1 MSSKRKKS
9 KNKSRAKSSLGISR
23 KKNYTK
29 NSPIIQDNN
38 DNQVPSELSSN
49 DPIEQATQNSET
61 TLSYPYLKREIFHIE
76 MNASIILYVYEIIKY
91 FIIKFWFTIR
101 SQSHQLVLT
110 LVYLKSK
117 EICECRIK

>member
-29 NSPIIQDNN
+29 NSPTIQDNS

-49 DPIEQATQNSET
+49 DPIEQATQSSET
-61 TLSYPYLKREIFHIE
+61 TLSYPYLKREIFQIGSTFTLISLLLVGF
-76 MNASIILYVYEIIKY
+76 AF
-91 FIIKFWFTIR
+91 FI
-101 SQSHQLVLT
+101 
-110 LVYLKSK
+110 
-117 EICECRIK
+117 

>member
-9 KNKSRAKSSLGISR
+9 KKKSRAKSSLGISR

-61 TLSYPYLKREIFHIE
+61 TLSYPYLKREIFQIGSTFTLISLLLVGF
-76 MNASIILYVYEIIKY
+76 AF
-91 FIIKFWFTIR
+91 FI
-101 SQSHQLVLT
+101 
-110 LVYLKSK
+110 
-117 EICECRIK
+117 

>member
-38 DNQVPSELSSN
+38 DNQGSSDLSSN
-49 DPIEQATQNSET
+49 DPVEQTTQNSET
-61 TLSYPYLKREIFHIE
+61 TLSYPYLKREIFQIGSTFTLISLLLVGF
-76 MNASIILYVYEIIKY
+76 AF
-91 FIIKFWFTIR
+91 FI
-101 SQSHQLVLT
+101 
-110 LVYLKSK
+110 
-117 EICECRIK
+117 